1 MRACIARADV
11 FAAEKIV
18 VVTQEYHLYRALYD
32 ARALGLEAYGVLPE
46 DVRYNGQAMRELREI
61 LARAKDVFYC
71 IFKPLPT
78 FLGDVIPVSGN
89 GNVTD

>member
-1 MRACIARADV
+1 
-11 FAAEKIV
+11 
-18 VVTQEYHLYRALYD
+18 
-32 ARALGLEAYGVLPE
+32 
-46 DVRYNGQAMRELREI
+46 MRELREI

-89 GNVTD
+89 GNLTD